1 MIRTKCA
8 KLEALSLYCMLFFHP
23 GFQGLEQHSGM
34 LIKKKKVFISLFILS
49 ISVTVGGS
57 QQNYSIMYFSRL
69 VNFNLLDSQQIAV
82 KIWNKLKRLKTIS
95 EVMDMHIC

>member
-1 MIRTKCA
+1 MVQNLLEQHRRMVRTKGT

-23 GFQGLEQHSGM
+23 GFQGLEQHSIM
-34 LIKKKKVFISLFILS
+34 LIKKYVFISLFILS

-69 VNFNLLDSQQIAV
+69 
-82 KIWNKLKRLKTIS
+82 KLTLTF
-95 EVMDMHIC
+95 